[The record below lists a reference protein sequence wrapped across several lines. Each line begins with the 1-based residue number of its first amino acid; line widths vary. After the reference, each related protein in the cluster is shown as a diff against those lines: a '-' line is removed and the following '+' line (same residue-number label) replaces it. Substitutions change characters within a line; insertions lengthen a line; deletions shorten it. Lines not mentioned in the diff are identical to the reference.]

1 MAEEKLGEDS
11 IDYLLD
17 QFKEQHTF
25 QIRPIPWQSKTKGL
39 HAIEHIL
46 SMSQSV
52 DSLRVH
58 LRELTDELAGLVT
71 DTRMVALEDE
81 LQLKIT
87 EIRASVWCLESNIA
101 KKTEVLHLSDQ
112 KSHKELEW
120 LKTNKWINLQLNIR
134 VVRDQ
139 LLMKLRACKFELA
152 GLEHADTSC
161 QLDHKTKEHVEKAM
175 KGHVSGIQATLKCYE
190 DIRKQ
195 MMKLRGKGNVAR
207 DAYIPPEISSSVYK
221 LDVDDDIWQV
231 PHHEDMAN
239 FPGGKVPAWLAD
251 KEVCG
256 GIQHAQELV
265 NCHEELRCCKAELS
279 NLRSWFS
286 MQCVATQCTVDLCN
300 ELHRLHDLVDTW
312 KHHTTGLAGSDGQLD
327 GGSIP
332 DRPPPLRRAWVCQQ
346 GRVQAEKDLSP
357 GEGEEGDL
365 GASSDDDDENG
376 ELEEQPELEDLT
388 FLTSLDLVLGHED

>member
-1 MAEEKLGEDS
+1 MGHEAMAEEKLGEDS
-11 IDYLLD
+11 INYLLD

-25 QIRPIPWQSKTKGL
+25 QSRPIPWQSKTKGL
-39 HAIEHIL
+39 RAIEHIL
-46 SMSQSV
+46 SMSQSA

-71 DTRMVALEDE
+71 DTGTVALEDE

-87 EIRASVWCLESNIA
+87 EIRASVQRLESNIA
-101 KKTEVLHLSDQ
+101 KKTEELHLSDQ
-112 KSHKELEW
+112 KSHKELEQ

-139 LLMKLRACKFELA
+139 LLMKLRACKFELV
-152 GLEHADTSC
+152 GLERADTSH

-175 KGHVSGIQATLKCYE
+175 KGH
-190 DIRKQ
+190 

-221 LDVDDDIWQV
+221 LDVDEDIWQV

-256 GIQHAQELV
+256 GIWHAQELV
-265 NCHEELRCCKAELS
+265 NCHEELRRYEDVKFFALI
-279 NLRSWFS
+279 
-286 MQCVATQCTVDLCN
+286 
-300 ELHRLHDLVDTW
+300 ELHQLHDLVDTW
-312 KHHTTGLAGSDGQLD
+312 QHHTTGLAGSDGQLD
-327 GGSIP
+327 WGSIP
-332 DRPPPLRRAWVCQQ
+332 DWPPPLRRAWVCQQ

-376 ELEEQPELEDLT
+376 KLEEQPELEDLT
-388 FLTSLDLVLGHED
+388 LLTSLDLVLGHED